1 MLNCQ
6 NPNLTQRLKMKKVE
20 FNIKMTFTPLLVNHN
35 KFHTK
40 PSPCQG
46 RIWGLNPLKA
56 IRTGQFHLPALK
68 TTVQTSLGA
77 VVH

>member
-1 MLNCQ
+1 M
-6 NPNLTQRLKMKKVE
+6 
-20 FNIKMTFTPLLVNHN
+20 KMTFAPLLGKNN
-35 KFHTK
+35 QFHTK

-46 RIWGLNPLKA
+46 RIWDLNPLKA